1 MRKFFWS
8 MAALAGSLAGV
19 NAAQA
24 TILYEFSG
32 NSYIMSL
39 PGNVPFSASFSF
51 ESSDFIS
58 LPSDGSGLTV
68 MQGDHLRCE
77 VSSPAGQSCASINFG
92 FYEGFADYF
101 WPHAPNLGGP
111 LFMFEPGTFSRLG
124 TFTLYDDGYNFGTL
138 TISERELSSVPEPAT
153 LALFGVGLVGVAL
166 SRRRFRGAATPTSGM
181 RNT

>member
-1 MRKFFWS
+1 MRKLIPL
-8 MAALAGSLAGV
+8 MTVLAASVAAMP
-19 NAAQA
+19 AAQA

-39 PGNVPFSASFSF
+39 PGNQPFSASFSF
-51 ESSDFIS
+51 ESPHFIT

-68 MQGDHLRCE
+68 LEGDHLRCA

-138 TISERELSSVPEPAT
+138 TISERGLTSVPEPGT
-153 LALFGVGLVGVAL
+153 LALLSLGLAGIAL
-166 SRRRFRGAATPTSGM
+166 NRRRLRRAAAPVSQT

>member
-1 MRKFFWS
+1 MRKLFPL
-8 MAALAGSLAGV
+8 MTALAASTAVLPT
-19 NAAQA
+19 AQA

-32 NSYIMSL
+32 SSYIMSL
-39 PGNVPFSASFSF
+39 PGNEPFSASFIF
-51 ESSDFIS
+51 ESPNFIT

-68 MQGDHLRCE
+68 MQGDHLRCV

-92 FYEGFADYF
+92 FYQGFADYF

-124 TFTLYDDGYNFGTL
+124 TFTLYEDGYNFGTL
-138 TISERELSSVPEPAT
+138 TISESGLTSVPEPET
-153 LALFGVGLVGVAL
+153 FALFSLGLFGLAL
-166 SRRRFRGAATPTSGM
+166 SRRR